1 MNLIPLP
8 SRDYKSR
15 AAVMLAWNENK
26 DFHTAD
32 IVSGYGHA
40 TNRRDLVAMGR
51 AHGITIRYAKLT
63 KVLYIAYG
71 QECS

>member
-1 MNLIPLP
+1 MNLVPLAGH
-8 SRDYKSR
+8 DYSSK
-15 AAVMLAWNENK
+15 AAVLEAWNANK

-40 TNRRDLVAMGR
+40 TNKRDLLAMGR

-63 KVLYIAYG
+63 KVLYIA
-71 QECS
+71 